1 MTEVYSILNQAAPEA
16 DTGFVTGVWVFFG
29 VLFLILC
36 ISLLKK
42 VTTNN
47 TSIGRIIGHIFSMA
61 FIIVICVLFGISV
74 WDDKQTYNEYIEAW
88 DSGAYSVEI
97 GEPGRLEIY
106 PFEDEDGKT
115 VYEISFWINGKYFD
129 SDYAYGECY
138 FSKSDLR
145 LIQSSKIFE
154 VKYIVDEYED
164 NIILSLSVGEKT
176 T

>member
-1 MTEVYSILNQAAPEA
+1 
-16 DTGFVTGVWVFFG
+16 
-29 VLFLILC
+29 
-36 ISLLKK
+36 
-42 VTTNN
+42 
-47 TSIGRIIGHIFSMA
+47 MA

-74 WDDKQTYNEYIEAW
+74 WDDKQTYNEYLEAW
-88 DSGAYSVEI
+88 DSGAYSVEV

-145 LIQSSKIFE
+145 LIQSSEIFE